1 MENELT
7 PNGNNLLASDNT
19 EAIIL
24 SPGELANF
32 PDGLAALGG
41 NDTVTGSSDSEVIMG
56 NRGEDNLNGG
66 DGADT
71 LFGGKDN
78 DTVEGGN
85 GDDLVRGDRDN
96 DVVRGG
102 DGADTLFGGKNND
115 RLFGDAGN
123 DALFGD
129 RDNDTLS
136 GGLGEDTLTGGDGSD
151 VFVLESGAGIDEIAD
166 FENGIDLIQLPDG
179 LSFDNISLD
188 DSNGTQQNTVIIDN
202 LTGEAIA
209 QVNNVSAGSLSST
222 NFLFEGSSSNLEA
235 SNQDFI
241 DRVVELTNQE
251 RIQLGLD
258 PLTADP
264 LLNQA
269 AQIHTENMAEQ
280 DFFDHTGLDGSS
292 AGDRIEATGYDFS
305 AWAENIAAG
314 QQTPEAVVAAWMGSE
329 GHRANILNPNLEE
342 IGIGYYFLEEDTGS
356 VNANHY
362 WTQVFGTAFES

>member
-7 PNGNNLLASDNT
+7 PSGNNLLASDN
-19 EAIIL
+19 ADLIAL
-24 SPGELANF
+24 SPGELADF

-56 NRGEDNLNGG
+56 NRGEDSLNGG

-85 GDDLVRGDRDN
+85 GNDLVRGDRQD

-102 DGADTLFGGKNND
+102 NGADTLFGGKNND
-115 RLFGDAGN
+115 RLFGDGGN

-136 GGLGEDTLTGGDGSD
+136 GGLGEDTLTGGDGND
-151 VFVLESGAGIDEIAD
+151 VFVLESGAGLDEIAD

-179 LSFDNISLD
+179 LNFDDISLEN
-188 DSNGTQQNTVIIDN
+188 SSGSQENTLIIDS

-209 QVNNVSAGSLSST
+209 QVNNISAGSLSST
-222 NFLFEGSSSNLEA
+222 NFLFEGGSDTETDS
-235 SNQDFI
+235 QDFI

-251 RIQLGLD
+251 RTQLGLD
-258 PLTADP
+258 PLSADP

-269 AQIHTENMAEQ
+269 AQTHTENMAEQ
-280 DFFDHTGLDGSS
+280 DFFNHTGLDGSS
-292 AGDRIEATGYDFS
+292 AGDRIEATGYEFS

-314 QQTPEAVVAAWMGSE
+314 QQTPEAVVEAWMNSD
-329 GHRANILNPNLEE
+329 GHRANILDPNLAE
-342 IGIGYYFLEEDTGS
+342 IGVGYYLLEEDTGS

-362 WTQVFGTAFES
+362 WTQVFGTPFES

>member
-1 MENELT
+1 MEDNGLT
-7 PNGNNLLASDNT
+7 PNGNNLLASDNP
-19 EAIIL
+19 EAIAL

-41 NDTVTGSSDSEVIMG
+41 SDTVTGSLDSEVIMG
-56 NRGEDNLNGG
+56 NRGEDSLNGG

-78 DTVEGGN
+78 DTVEGGDGN
-85 GDDLVRGDRDN
+85 DLVRGDRED

-102 DGADTLFGGKNND
+102 NGADTLFGGKNND
-115 RLFGDAGN
+115 QLFGDAGN

-136 GGLGEDTLTGGDGSD
+136 GGLGEDTLTGGEGSD
-151 VFVLESGAGIDEIAD
+151 VFILESGAGIDEIAD
-166 FENGIDLIQLPDG
+166 FENGIDLIQLPEG
-179 LSFDNISLD
+179 LSFDDISLQN
-188 DSNGTQQNTVIIDN
+188 SSATQQNTLIIDS

-209 QVNNVSAGSLSST
+209 QVNNVSVGSLSSA
-222 NFLFEGSSSNLEA
+222 NFLFEGNSNIEA

-241 DRVVELTNQE
+241 DRVVALTNQE
-251 RIQLGLD
+251 RTQLGLD

-269 AQIHTENMAEQ
+269 AQTHTENMAEL

-314 QQTPEAVVAAWMGSE
+314 QQTPEAVVAAWMGSD
-329 GHRANILNPNLEE
+329 GHRANILNPDLEE
-342 IGIGYYFLEEDTGS
+342 IGVGYYFLEDDTGS

-362 WTQVFGTAFES
+362 WTQVFGTPFES

>member
-7 PNGNNLLASDNT
+7 PNGNNLLASDN
-19 EAIIL
+19 ADIIAL
-24 SPGELANF
+24 SFGELADF

-41 NDTVTGSSDSEVIMG
+41 NDLITGSSDSEVIMG
-56 NRGEDNLNGG
+56 NRGEDSLNGG

-78 DTVEGGN
+78 DSVDGGG
-85 GDDLVRGDRDN
+85 GDDLVRGDREN

-102 DGADTLFGGKNND
+102 NGADTLYGGKNND
-115 RLFGDAGN
+115 ALFGDAGN

-129 RDNDTLS
+129 RDNDTLR
-136 GGLGEDTLTGGDGSD
+136 GGLGEDTLTGGEGSD

-179 LSFDNISLD
+179 VNNISLESSG
-188 DSNGTQQNTVIIDN
+188 DSQQNTLIIDS

-209 QVNNVSAGSLSST
+209 QVNNISVGSLSSA
-222 NFLFEGSSSNLEA
+222 NFVFEGNSNIGTEPD
-235 SNQDFI
+235 SQDFI
-241 DRVVELTNQE
+241 DRVVALTNQE
-251 RIQLGLD
+251 RTQLGLD

-269 AQIHTENMAEQ
+269 AQTHSQNMAEL
-280 DFFDHTGLDGSS
+280 DFFEHTGLDGSS
-292 AGDRIEATGYDFS
+292 AGDRIAATGYDFS

-314 QQTPEAVVAAWMGSE
+314 QQTPEAVVEAWMGSD

-362 WTQVFGTAFES
+362 WTQVFGTPFES